1 MADAEDLK
9 SSGVLP
15 HGGSNPPPGTIFES
29 IRNRNPSLRRAPFAP
44 STGGASQVSPAGCP
58 GDALSSGGFCLFRSI
73 VAAAFRGGRLSQGAP
88 GDGFSPGV
96 FDFLQPTLTL
106 CIPRLSSHYTNAQQA
121 LPFCFLHFTKC
132 FEQKMVFCETVVLCI

>member
-15 HGGSNPPPGTIFES
+15 HGGSNPPPGTILKS
-29 IRNRNPSLRRAPFAP
+29 IE
-44 STGGASQVSPAGCP
+44 TETH
-58 GDALSSGGFCLFRSI
+58 RS
-73 VAAAFRGGRLSQGAP
+73 GGRLSPPAPEVRP

-106 CIPRLSSHYTNAQQA
+106 CIPRFLSQYTNAQ
-121 LPFCFLHFTKC
+121 
-132 FEQKMVFCETVVLCI
+132 